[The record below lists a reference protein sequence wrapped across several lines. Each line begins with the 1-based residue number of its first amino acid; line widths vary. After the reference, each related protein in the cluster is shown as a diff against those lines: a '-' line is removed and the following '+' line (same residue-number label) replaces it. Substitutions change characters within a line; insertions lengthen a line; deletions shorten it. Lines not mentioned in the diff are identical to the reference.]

1 MICQACGYYPDTA
14 MHEYGCELG
23 QFHAKGV
30 SAAARVLCHGC
41 GSENQCGMCTD
52 EAIVVIEAAMKAMRG
67 PDTGGELPLVR
78 VRERVTSV
86 VLEMTDVHGAVV
98 HKLNVRQV
106 DDGYGVFSSTNRLR
120 LTPTGWQPADVVA
133 TQKGLPYDDAVR
145 LAYKAMGETK

>member
-1 MICQACGYYPDTA
+1 
-14 MHEYGCELG
+14 
-23 QFHAKGV
+23 
-30 SAAARVLCHGC
+30 
-41 GSENQCGMCTD
+41 
-52 EAIVVIEAAMKAMRG
+52 MKAMRG
-67 PDTGGELPLVR
+67 PDAGGELPLVQ

-106 DDGYGVFSSTNRLR
+106 DDGYGVFSSTGRLR
-120 LTPTGWQPADVVA
+120 LMPTGWQPADVVA